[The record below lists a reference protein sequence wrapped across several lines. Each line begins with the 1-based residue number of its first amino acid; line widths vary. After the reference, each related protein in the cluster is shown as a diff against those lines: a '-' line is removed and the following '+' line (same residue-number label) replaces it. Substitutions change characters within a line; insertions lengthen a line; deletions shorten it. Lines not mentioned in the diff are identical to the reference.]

1 MNPSAAKPQSKI
13 KKPRIDPPLLGRYQT
28 SRNRHGYRGQ
38 AANESGVSVGPF
50 DALHRS
56 PHGKTSAFIMHIE
69 RELLQPVH
77 LGRRKRDGGGL
88 AEDQFQNSCF
98 GAKPVAIRGIAFL
111 SFIGV
116 LCDRLE
122 ELEDRFLTTVFLGSE
137 FLFLAMLRPGQ
148 KVGKKAHGFCLID
161 QSCRRRS
168 TAVATRSA
176 ATSWA

>member
-1 MNPSAAKPQSKI
+1 MNPECRSVRLMPSSI
-13 KKPRIDPPLLGRYQT
+13 T
-28 SRNRHGYRGQ
+28 SREN
-38 AANESGVSVGPF
+38 
-50 DALHRS
+50 
-56 PHGKTSAFIMHIE
+56 SAFIIHME
-69 RELLQPVH
+69 GELLQPVH

-88 AEDQFQNSCF
+88 AEDQFQHSCF